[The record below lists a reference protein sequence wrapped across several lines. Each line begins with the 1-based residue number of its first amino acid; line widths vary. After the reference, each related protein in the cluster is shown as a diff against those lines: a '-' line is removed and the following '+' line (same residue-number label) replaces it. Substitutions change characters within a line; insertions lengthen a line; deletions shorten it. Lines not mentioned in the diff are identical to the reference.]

1 MIQLSNVTK
10 QFVSGERV
18 VCQVFRDIDY
28 NIDASCSISISGRSG
43 SGKSTLLRML
53 AGLDLNYLG
62 DYYFK
67 RNKLEK
73 NIEKMATHRLKH
85 IGIVTQKY
93 QLLSDRNCYD
103 NIAFPLKC
111 LKHDK
116 KTIKNKV
123 EEIMELLDLNE
134 FKDRYPYELSG
145 GQCQRIAIAR
155 AIVKSPDV
163 LLADEP
169 TGALDKDSEH
179 EILKIFDLL
188 ISKGQT
194 LVVATHSDVVA
205 KHCTSNYIIEDYKI
219 QSIK

>member
-1 MIQLSNVTK
+1 
-10 QFVSGERV
+10 
-18 VCQVFRDIDY
+18 
-28 NIDASCSISISGRSG
+28 
-43 SGKSTLLRML
+43 
-53 AGLDLNYLG
+53 
-62 DYYFK
+62 
-67 RNKLEK
+67 
-73 NIEKMATHRLKH
+73 MAAHRLKH

-111 LKHDK
+111 LKYDK
-116 KTIKNKV
+116 NAIKDKV

-134 FKDRYPYELSG
+134 FKDRYPRELSG

-155 AIVKSPDV
+155 AIVKSPDI

-169 TGALDKDSEH
+169 TGALDKTSEY
-179 EILKIFDLL
+179 EILKVFDLL

-205 KHCTSNYIIEDYKI
+205 KHCTLNYEIEDYKI
-219 QSIK
+219 KSIK